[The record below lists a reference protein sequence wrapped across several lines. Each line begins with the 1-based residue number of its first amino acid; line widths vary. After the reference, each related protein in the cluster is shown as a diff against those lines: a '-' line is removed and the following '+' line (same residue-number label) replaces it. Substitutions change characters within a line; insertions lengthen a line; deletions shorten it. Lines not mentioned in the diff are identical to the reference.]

1 MRLPRPLPGSA
12 SPLFQQAPPSSPHAA
27 IHARKPIRLAV
38 LEVSIPAAQR
48 PVHSLHDG
56 REAPRGLFAHPLS
69 QLLQALRPRPFP
81 AALEVIPEGKSKPP
95 WRARIHHARLAGD
108 AGSAPLRRY
117 YGRSDSRRAALAGL
131 RHEHR
136 LTPAGLPDDRKETS
150 GHCDSY
156 HRRDDRGA
164 RPVVRRFGLAPVAR
178 VTGLA
183 FGSQARPSTPTESSS
198 PRRPARDR
206 LCFGRVVPVPVL
218 STPPCGDAVP
228 VRYRTALHRTGADLH
243 RSIPSPSQAH
253 GRGLEAASTSL
264 RS

>member
-1 MRLPRPLPGSA
+1 MRLQPSARRP
-12 SPLFQQAPPSSPHAA
+12 
-27 IHARKPIRLAV
+27 
-38 LEVSIPAAQR
+38 
-48 PVHSLHDG
+48 
-56 REAPRGLFAHPLS
+56 
-69 QLLQALRPRPFP
+69 
-81 AALEVIPEGKSKPP
+81 
-95 WRARIHHARLAGD
+95 
-108 AGSAPLRRY
+108 
-117 YGRSDSRRAALAGL
+117 
-131 RHEHR
+131 
-136 LTPAGLPDDRKETS
+136 
-150 GHCDSY
+150 
-156 HRRDDRGA
+156 GA

-253 GRGLEAASTSL
+253 GRGRLGRSGPRPRGPHRARGEQMVGAWRSVRVQREGALNHSRAGCAPPRSTASFRIGSPELFTS
-264 RS
+264 SGGVFPITAP

>member
-1 MRLPRPLPGSA
+1 MRLQPSARRP
-12 SPLFQQAPPSSPHAA
+12 
-27 IHARKPIRLAV
+27 
-38 LEVSIPAAQR
+38 
-48 PVHSLHDG
+48 
-56 REAPRGLFAHPLS
+56 
-69 QLLQALRPRPFP
+69 
-81 AALEVIPEGKSKPP
+81 
-95 WRARIHHARLAGD
+95 
-108 AGSAPLRRY
+108 
-117 YGRSDSRRAALAGL
+117 
-131 RHEHR
+131 
-136 LTPAGLPDDRKETS
+136 
-150 GHCDSY
+150 
-156 HRRDDRGA
+156 GA

-253 GRGLEAASTSL
+253 GRGRLGRSGPCLRGPHRARGEQMVWCVAARSSSARGRAEPQPGRLCSPSFNFIVPYRVTGVVHQLWRSFPDHCAVGLVDNSAGTPAGLGLVFPAAWRPAPIRMNRSTRLTSFSQAL
-264 RS
+264 DRSRSPRRGHASSGAAANGSHDTTCAPLLSNKKN